1 MKRWGWPISNDLSG
15 MTRVA
20 FLGTPQAAVPT
31 LEAVSKRFE
40 VGLVITQPDRA
51 RGRSGTPQP
60 GPVKETAL
68 QLEIPV
74 VQPSSHDELAD
85 ALVGAGPFAVGIVVA
100 YGRIIRPES
109 LEIPEAGMLNVHFS
123 LLPRWRGAAPV
134 SRALIEGDTM
144 TGVTII
150 ELDEGL
156 DTGPV
161 LTAQAV
167 DIGKT
172 EDTGALTDRLARLG
186 ARLLVDNLAGYLDGD
201 IIPVPQSDDGASY
214 ASKLT
219 KNDRELSLDA
229 GPSAFVNRVRG
240 MSPDPA
246 AVVAIDDEMH
256 KIYAAEVYGGA
267 IGAGTWKEMDG
278 WPVIGLSSGA
288 VRVLSLQ
295 APGKQRISGESWVR
309 GRRSA
314 TGRVG

>member
-1 MKRWGWPISNDLSG
+1 
-15 MTRVA
+15 MTRVV

-31 LEAVSKRFE
+31 LEAVSERFE

-60 GPVKETAL
+60 GPVKEAAI
-68 QLEIPV
+68 QREIPV
-74 VQPSSHDELAD
+74 AQPASHEELAD
-85 ALVGAGPFAVGIVVA
+85 ALVGAGPFTVGVVVA

-109 LEIPEAGMLNVHFS
+109 LQLPDAGMLNVHFS

-134 SRALIEGDTM
+134 NRALIEGDTM

-150 ELDEGL
+150 RLDEGL

-172 EDTGALTDRLARLG
+172 EDAGALTDRLARLG
-186 ARLLVDNLAGYLDGD
+186 ARLLVGNLGGYLDGN
-201 IIPVPQSDDGASY
+201 IGPVAQSDDGASY
-214 ASKLT
+214 APKLT
-219 KNDRELSLDA
+219 KGDRELSLDTD
-229 GPSAFVNRVRG
+229 PSAFVNRVRG
-240 MSPDPA
+240 MSPEPA

-256 KIYAAEVYGGA
+256 KIYAAEVSGA
-267 IGAGTWKEMDG
+267 DVGAGSWKEKDG
-278 WPVIGLSSGA
+278 WPVIGLSGGA

-295 APGKQRISGESWVR
+295 APGKQRISGESWAR
-309 GRRSA
+309 GRRS
-314 TGRVG
+314 VGGKVG